1 MSLEIF
7 QTLGAVVGFVA
18 GAITLYD
25 RLLRYK
31 PFVSIYAE
39 VEGMNALPYLRLTNA
54 APYDIFVD
62 DISIEPP
69 LIALSQQTTAQAMI
83 DVITNANITATI
95 KEGQSAHFRIVESP
109 SSTDAAKRT
118 QDRIKVKVRWY
129 RSLPSIIRPLAS
141 TLETSISDIQ
151 ERKRGAILSPASEH
165 QQNTARTSNVTAR
178 RPSTGPKIDVATLP
192 TIEDD
197 DGPKPRSC

>member
-39 VEGMNALPYLRLTNA
+39 VEGVNVWPYLRLTNV

-69 LIALSQQTTAQAMI
+69 LIALSQQTKAQAMV

-95 KEGQSAHFRIVESP
+95 KVGQSAHFRIVESP
-109 SSTDAAKRT
+109 NSTDAAKRT
-118 QDRIKVKVRWY
+118 QDRITVKVRWY

-151 ERKRGAILSPASEH
+151 ERKGGAILSPASEHQHEH

-178 RPSTGPKIDVATLP
+178 RPSTRARAVTGPKTP
-192 TIEDD
+192 SE
-197 DGPKPRSC
+197 S

>member
-1 MSLEIF
+1 MTFLWTTS
-7 QTLGAVVGFVA
+7 
-18 GAITLYD
+18 
-25 RLLRYK
+25 
-31 PFVSIYAE
+31 
-39 VEGMNALPYLRLTNA
+39 ALM
-54 APYDIFVD
+54 
-62 DISIEPP
+62 PP

-129 RSLPSIIRPLAS
+129 RSLPPIIRPLAS

-151 ERKRGAILSPASEH
+151 ERKRGSILSPASEH
-165 QQNTARTSNVTAR
+165 QQNTARTSNVTPR